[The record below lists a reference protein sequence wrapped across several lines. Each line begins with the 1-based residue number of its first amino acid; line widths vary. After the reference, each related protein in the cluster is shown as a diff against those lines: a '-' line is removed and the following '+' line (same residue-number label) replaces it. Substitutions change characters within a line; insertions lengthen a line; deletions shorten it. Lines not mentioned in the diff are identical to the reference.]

1 MSRFEQAK
9 YLSEMA
15 CRLDEMRKPEYTP
28 DELASVALCVDI
40 MHGLAINMAG
50 DRVSEIYSGDTD
62 REAPSL
68 CHIGEAARLL

>member
-9 YLSEMA
+9 YLSEVA

-28 DELASVALCVDI
+28 DELAGVALCVDI

-50 DRVSEIYSGDTD
+50 DRVSEIYSGDAD
-62 REAPSL
+62 HEAPSSR
-68 CHIGEAARLL
+68 HIGKAARPH